1 MRAAL
6 VECWRMDRAS
16 ARQAFG
22 GTMQDVIDRAGE
34 PLKLTVDAGVG
45 EQAALTD
52 LCMQVM
58 RVYSVSDDETHLTDM
73 T

>member
-1 MRAAL
+1 M
-6 VECWRMDRAS
+6 
-16 ARQAFG
+16 QA
-22 GTMQDVIDRAGE
+22 VIDRAGE
-34 PLKLTVDAGVG
+34 PLKLTVDAGGG